1 MPYPTIVAAQVLAIS
16 PHVFGR
22 VGQKCQ
28 MSGSLDGFGQTPLML
43 GANACLATRLDFAP
57 IG

>member
-1 MPYPTIVAAQVLAIS
+1 MPCPTVIAAQVLAIS
-16 PHVFGR
+16 PHMLSG

-28 MSGSLDGFGQTPLML
+28 MSGSLDGFSQAPLML